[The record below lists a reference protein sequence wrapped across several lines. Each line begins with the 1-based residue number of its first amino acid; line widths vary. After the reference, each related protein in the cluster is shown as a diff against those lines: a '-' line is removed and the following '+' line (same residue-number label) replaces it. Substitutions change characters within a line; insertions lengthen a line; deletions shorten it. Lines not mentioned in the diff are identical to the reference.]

1 MKKIGNK
8 EMISIGKIVLFIAVL
23 ITQLGY
29 SQEEQILITEKVS
42 NTEVGFFD
50 VVTFE
55 LEINNQ
61 EADLMEPTFNDFD
74 FYSQKSVASSVTIKN
89 GIKTA
94 KVTHKYYLKPKKI
107 GVSTIEKVTF
117 DYKGKKYQS
126 NPITINV
133 KGATIENNPLNL
145 ENKLFIIPEISNSKP
160 YRYQPITVRYKL
172 YYDKD
177 ISPSSIQLDFEK
189 EYVDNFFIY
198 SISETA
204 DRPFLANHN
213 GKEYNCVVIRTD
225 VLRFKELYDTY
236 IHNKIIVHFN
246 KEVSEIENESILKAA
261 RKIIPVVSDP
271 IKVQNFENFR
281 LPYNYAYPFGDY
293 KIDIITPEKPTIK
306 KNQIFDLVVQVY
318 GIGFLEDEMIP
329 KLRLPYGI
337 EVVSD
342 VIQNENTIEETKI
355 KTIAS
360 RTYKLKAIM
369 DGKIEFKPIDFYFY
383 DEINQQHKSTKS
395 KEFSIIVK

>member
-1 MKKIGNK
+1 M
-8 EMISIGKIVLFIAVL
+8 
-23 ITQLGY
+23 
-29 SQEEQILITEKVS
+29 
-42 NTEVGFFD
+42 
-50 VVTFE
+50 
-55 LEINNQ
+55 
-61 EADLMEPTFNDFD
+61 
-74 FYSQKSVASSVTIKN
+74 
-89 GIKTA
+89 
-94 KVTHKYYLKPKKI
+94 
-107 GVSTIEKVTF
+107 
-117 DYKGKKYQS
+117 
-126 NPITINV
+126 
-133 KGATIENNPLNL
+133 
-145 ENKLFIIPEISNSKP
+145 
-160 YRYQPITVRYKL
+160 

-329 KLRLPYGI
+329 QLNLPYGI
-337 EVVSD
+337 EIVSNTVD
-342 VIQNENTIEETKI
+342 NENIFEENKV
-355 KTIAS
+355 KTIAK
-360 RTYKLKAIM
+360 RTYKLKSTIT
-369 DGKIEFKPIDFYFY
+369 GQIQFNPIDFYYY
-383 DEINQQHKSTKS
+383 DEVNQQHK
-395 KEFSIIVK
+395 IVKSHEYSMVIK